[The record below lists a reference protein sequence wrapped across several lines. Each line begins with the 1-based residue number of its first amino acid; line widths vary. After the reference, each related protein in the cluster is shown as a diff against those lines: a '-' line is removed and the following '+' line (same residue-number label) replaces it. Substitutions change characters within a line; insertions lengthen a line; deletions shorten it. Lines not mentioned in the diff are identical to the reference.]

1 MEDKQA
7 QEGLQTSP
15 DTSLRNVTDNAGES
29 TSINV
34 CENVSKW
41 MAGSGMMQTDS

>member
-7 QEGLQTSP
+7 QEGLQTFP

-29 TSINV
+29 TSI